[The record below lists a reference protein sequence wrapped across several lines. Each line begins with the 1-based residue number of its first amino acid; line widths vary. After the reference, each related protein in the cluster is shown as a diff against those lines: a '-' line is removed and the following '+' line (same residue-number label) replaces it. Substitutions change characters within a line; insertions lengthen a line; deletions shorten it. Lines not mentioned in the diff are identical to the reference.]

1 MYMLLVTL
9 VDFAWVKV
17 HFMKYIYI
25 YFRAK
30 KLTANEVLDLLLE
43 PDDALEAKNTGEY
56 RVYLQPPEDQNGETD
71 CDDEEDEHDE
81 NVKPVNAD
89 VLPRRILLATAE
101 VGTKATKIPQIIG
114 MRGVEEDVSHVSED
128 GKEER
133 SGDEMEGETSQATT
147 IRPQKSRSVGGRGA
161 AVAPTRGGRT
171 ARGRARG
178 GRTAN
183 LASRGDSEDWS
194 EQDEG
199 KVGTEI
205 PELNFDE
212 SNPVWQHLESINI
225 DQPLQ
230 FYKEMVP
237 DEFIQQVVDQSVLY
251 AEQNKNKSWAKW
263 QNEVTI
269 DSLRVVEGVML
280 LSGYNNLPSRR
291 LFWEQR
297 DDVYNKMVAE
307 NIR

>member
-1 MYMLLVTL
+1 MF
-9 VDFAWVKV
+9 VDFVLVNV
-17 HFMKYIYI
+17 HFMKYKYI

-43 PDDALEAKNTGEY
+43 QDNALEERNTGEY

-101 VGTKATKIPQIIG
+101 VGTKATKIPKIIG
-114 MRGVEEDVSHVSED
+114 MRGFDKSEEDVSPVNED

-133 SGDEMEGETSQATT
+133 SNDELEGETSEATT
-147 IRPQKSRSVGGRGA
+147 IRPQKSRSAGGRGA

-178 GRTAN
+178 GRAAK

-199 KVGTEI
+199 KVGAEI
-205 PELNFDE
+205 PELKFDE
-212 SNPVWQHLESINI
+212 SNPV
-225 DQPLQ
+225 
-230 FYKEMVP
+230 
-237 DEFIQQVVDQSVLY
+237 
-251 AEQNKNKSWAKW
+251 
-263 QNEVTI
+263 
-269 DSLRVVEGVML
+269 
-280 LSGYNNLPSRR
+280 
-291 LFWEQR
+291 
-297 DDVYNKMVAE
+297 
-307 NIR
+307 